1 MKRIHPAT
9 LALAQVVALTACN
22 QPAQPSASGVWQ
34 LQSSQIDFSYWVR
47 GDLQYLD
54 LSDPHTAGAYGGVA
68 AANLKS
74 CPKIPYHADQNSL
87 SLKTGSSSEAVF
99 LLSVSNDTLTL
110 KNTSGQQATF
120 TKVSEVPAEV
130 KCQTI
135 SFASGPVEVHLGVK
149 SGSNITSDG
158 ANLWLADEGGNV
170 YQINPATGQLGT
182 AQLLTNSGYS
192 AIQTMQGGDFW
203 ATEFAGRISTIKR
216 MRLGGSEQDS
226 IDTRVDLSHEL
237 ATFGAAYS
245 TRLWLA
251 GQNLSTDQSELLEVD
266 SDTEPDVLVKVH
278 PLDFYIDKLTIH
290 QGKLWGLI
298 TLLGW
303 NENQIVELD
312 TANDTIARSYTLPA
326 LDEGDNYRGLTSL
339 DGKLYLLADYGNAYA
354 IYTVVP

>member
-1 MKRIHPAT
+1 MKKILLAT
-9 LALAQVVALTACN
+9 LALVLALAACN
-22 QPAQPSASGVWQ
+22 QQPAQPSASGVWQ

-54 LSDPHTAGAYGGVA
+54 LSDTGTAYAYGGIA

-74 CPKIPYHADQNSL
+74 CPKIPYHADQSSL
-87 SLKTGSSSEAVF
+87 SLKTGPSSEATY
-99 LLSVSNDTLTL
+99 LLSISGDTLTL
-110 KNTSGQQATF
+110 KNTNGQQATF
-120 TKVSEVPAEV
+120 KKVSEVPAEV

-135 SFASGPVEVHLGVK
+135 DFASGPVEVHLGVK

-170 YQINPATGQLGT
+170 YQVNPATGQLGT
-182 AQLLTNSGYS
+182 GQLLTNNGYS

-203 ATEFAGRISTIKR
+203 ATKFAGRISTIKR

-237 ATFGAAYS
+237 ATFGAAYG

-266 SDTEPDVLVKVH
+266 SDAEPDTLVKVH
-278 PLDFYIDKLTIH
+278 PLDFFVDKLAIH

-312 TANDTIARSYTLPA
+312 TTNNKIARSYVLPA

-339 DGKLYLLADYGNAYA
+339 GGKLYLLAEYGNSWA
-354 IYTVVP
+354 IYSVTP